1 MNNQIFNLA
10 QLEEIEELDLENFDE
25 EEFLKE
31 RNNLLNYE
39 KNSQHIKNYKALMD
53 SSKGIMDLF
62 KQSLNELSYLEI
74 DDVKHNYDQLYDLY
88 YTVDGINQDIYD
100 QFSQS
105 YLVKNIIM
113 KCKKPFSN

>member
-1 MNNQIFNLA
+1 M
-10 QLEEIEELDLENFDE
+10 
-25 EEFLKE
+25 K
-31 RNNLLNYE
+31 

-74 DDVKHNYDQLYDLY
+74 DDIKHNYDQLYDLY

-100 QFSQS
+100 QFLNHT
-105 YLVKNIIM
+105 LVKNVIM
-113 KCKKPFSN
+113 KYKIPFSN

>member
-1 MNNQIFNLA
+1 
-10 QLEEIEELDLENFDE
+10 
-25 EEFLKE
+25 
-31 RNNLLNYE
+31 
-39 KNSQHIKNYKALMD
+39 MD

-74 DDVKHNYDQLYDLY
+74 DDIKHNYDQLYDLY

-105 YLVKNIIM
+105 YTLVKNVIM
-113 KCKKPFSN
+113 KYKIPFSN